1 MSGRRRTFA
10 GRFLSGG
17 RNMGSGRR
25 ASGDDSGNGSFYRC
39 IHGGDRDTMTARLGI
54 VAVILVHVFVFDA
67 ERYLSTACHSAEEGR
82 VTVENGTLLCIKN
95 AGIH

>member
-1 MSGRRRTFA
+1 
-10 GRFLSGG
+10 
-17 RNMGSGRR
+17 
-25 ASGDDSGNGSFYRC
+25 
-39 IHGGDRDTMTARLGI
+39 MTVWLGI

-82 VTVENGTLLCIKN
+82 VTVKNGTLLCIKN